1 MNVGQVMTTHIV
13 TVPRNTPVV
22 RACQIMLEERL
33 SGLPVVDAGGMLVG
47 MVTEGDIMRCFE
59 LREQRKVPPPPAA
72 AGGGQR
78 RDWLV
83 ADIMSKPVVTIAE
96 DATIGQLATLL
107 DQHRIRRVPVMRAET
122 LVGVASRADLLRAL
136 LDLPPS

>member
-1 MNVGQVMTTHIV
+1 MNVGQVMTTRIV
-13 TVPRNTPVV
+13 AVPRDAPVV

-59 LREQRKVPPPPAA
+59 LREQRKVPPSP
-72 AGGGQR
+72 AGGGGQQ

-83 ADIMSKPVVTIAE
+83 ADIMSKPVVTITE